1 MRFSKRGYH
10 WRWVQ
15 GTGCSPGCVQT
26 FTISRMPSRQTIAE
40 ALALIFDGIARLK
53 KAFPNRAF
61 TIDGRLVGDIGD
73 IIAALEYDVVL
84 HEVSQPDHDA
94 VTPDGRSVQIKAT
107 FERLAHV
114 QDRSRLLPRLQIV
127 S

>member
-1 MRFSKRGYH
+1 
-10 WRWVQ
+10 
-15 GTGCSPGCVQT
+15 
-26 FTISRMPSRQTIAE
+26 MPSRQTIAE

-84 HEVSQPDHDA
+84 HDVSQPDHDA